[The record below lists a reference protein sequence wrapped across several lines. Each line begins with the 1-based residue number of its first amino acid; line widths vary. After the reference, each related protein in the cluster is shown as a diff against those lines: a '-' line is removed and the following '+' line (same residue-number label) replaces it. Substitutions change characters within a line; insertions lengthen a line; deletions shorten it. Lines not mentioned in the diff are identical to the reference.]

1 MHSVVKQKDP
11 SVTFDVASRS
21 VIQRKHRLADHN
33 EKKTRLNTLRK
44 MENSCIYLA
53 RKMHDNNFNA
63 LGEFD
68 TTT

>member
-33 EKKTRLNTLRK
+33 EKKNASK
-44 MENSCIYLA
+44 YPEKNGKFVYLHSE
-53 RKMHDNNFNA
+53 KNA
-63 LGEFD
+63 LQ
-68 TTT
+68 